1 MALSSLPDTL
11 FTSRTA
17 NFGGTVIP
25 EELSQQQ
32 GLASRATAYSGK
44 RIKRIMIKIILIN
57 NLKIV
62 ISIVSFP
69 LLSSGALQQQSL
81 KKYTL
86 IKLKKLC
93 YPLKFTML

>member
-32 GLASRATAYSGK
+32 GLASRATAYSGNW
-44 RIKRIMIKIILIN
+44 IMRIMIKKIILIN
-57 NLKIV
+57 NNNNNNSYFCSV
-62 ISIVSFP
+62 ISVAVQWCFTTAVTKKIH
-69 LLSSGALQQQSL
+69 SS
-81 KKYTL
+81 
-86 IKLKKLC
+86 
-93 YPLKFTML
+93 

>member
-32 GLASRATAYSGK
+32 GLASRATAYSGNWIM
-44 RIKRIMIKIILIN
+44 RITIKIILIN
-57 NLKIV
+57 NNNNNNNNNSYFCSV
-62 ISIVSFP
+62 ISVAVQWCFTTAVTKKIH
-69 LLSSGALQQQSL
+69 SS
-81 KKYTL
+81 
-86 IKLKKLC
+86 
-93 YPLKFTML
+93 

>member
-32 GLASRATAYSGK
+32 GLASRATAYSGNWIM
-44 RIKRIMIKIILIN
+44 RITIKIILIN
-57 NLKIV
+57 NNNNNNNNSYFCSV
-62 ISIVSFP
+62 ISVPVQWHFTT
-69 LLSSGALQQQSL
+69 AVT
-81 KKYTL
+81 KK
-86 IKLKKLC
+86 IHC
-93 YPLKFTML
+93 S

>member
-32 GLASRATAYSGK
+32 GLASRATAYSGNWIM
-44 RIKRIMIKIILIN
+44 RITIKIILIN
-57 NLKIV
+57 NNNNSYFCSV
-62 ISIVSFP
+62 ISVPVQWRFTTAVTKKIH
-69 LLSSGALQQQSL
+69 SS
-81 KKYTL
+81 
-86 IKLKKLC
+86 
-93 YPLKFTML
+93 

>member
-44 RIKRIMIKIILIN
+44 RIKRIMIKIMLIN
-57 NLKIV
+57 NNNNN
-62 ISIVSFP
+62 SYFYIVSFP
-69 LLSSGALQQQSL
+69 FLPSGALQQQSL
-81 KKYTL
+81 KR
-86 IKLKKLC
+86 IHSS
-93 YPLKFTML
+93 

>member
-32 GLASRATAYSGK
+32 GLVSRATAYSGK
-44 RIKRIMIKIILIN
+44 EIKRVKMIMIIII
-57 NLKIV
+57 
-62 ISIVSFP
+62 
-69 LLSSGALQQQSL
+69 
-81 KKYTL
+81 
-86 IKLKKLC
+86 
-93 YPLKFTML
+93 

>member
-44 RIKRIMIKIILIN
+44 RIKRIMMKIILIN
-57 NLKIV
+57 
-62 ISIVSFP
+62 
-69 LLSSGALQQQSL
+69 
-81 KKYTL
+81 
-86 IKLKKLC
+86 
-93 YPLKFTML
+93 

>member
-44 RIKRIMIKIILIN
+44 RIKRIMIKIMLIN
-57 NLKIV
+57 NYNNSYFYSV
-62 ISIVSFP
+62 IS
-69 LLSSGALQQQSL
+69 LSAQCCFTTAVT
-81 KKYTL
+81 KKNTL
-86 IKLKKLC
+86 FLN
-93 YPLKFTML
+93 

>member
-1 MALSSLPDTL
+1 MILNFYFFLDMALSSLPDTL

-44 RIKRIMIKIILIN
+44 LDYENNDKNNIN
-57 NLKIV
+57 
-62 ISIVSFP
+62 
-69 LLSSGALQQQSL
+69 
-81 KKYTL
+81 
-86 IKLKKLC
+86 
-93 YPLKFTML
+93 

>member
-32 GLASRATAYSGK
+32 GLASRATAYSGNWIM
-44 RIKRIMIKIILIN
+44 RITIKIILIN
-57 NLKIV
+57 NNNNNNSYFCIV
-62 ISIVSFP
+62 ISVAVQWCFTTAVTKKIH
-69 LLSSGALQQQSL
+69 SS
-81 KKYTL
+81 
-86 IKLKKLC
+86 
-93 YPLKFTML
+93 

>member
-32 GLASRATAYSGK
+32 GLASRATAYSGNWIM
-44 RIKRIMIKIILIN
+44 RITIKIILIN
-57 NLKIV
+57 NNNNNNNNSYFCSV
-62 ISIVSFP
+62 ISVAFQWCFTTAVTKKIH
-69 LLSSGALQQQSL
+69 SS
-81 KKYTL
+81 
-86 IKLKKLC
+86 
-93 YPLKFTML
+93 

>member
-32 GLASRATAYSGK
+32 GLASRATAYSGNWIM
-44 RIKRIMIKIILIN
+44 RITIKIILIN
-57 NLKIV
+57 NNNNSYFCSV
-62 ISIVSFP
+62 ISVVVQWRFTT
-69 LLSSGALQQQSL
+69 AV
-81 KKYTL
+81 T
-86 IKLKKLC
+86 KKLHSS
-93 YPLKFTML
+93 